1 MMMIHDTDL
10 SVCRELVREK
20 LDDLIEKQRTGDF
33 TSSRGYDFL
42 DRIEE
47 LTMLLGRLTD
57 Q

>member
-20 LDDLIEKQRTGDF
+20 LDDLIEKQRTGGLQQWVD
-33 TSSRGYDFL
+33 L
-42 DRIEE
+42 IDRIEE
-47 LTMLLGRLTD
+47 LTMLLDRLTE

>member
-1 MMMIHDTDL
+1 MMIHDTDL

-20 LDDLIEKQRTGDF
+20 LDDLIEKQQTGDF

-47 LTMLLGRLTD
+47 LTMLLGRLTE

>member
-1 MMMIHDTDL
+1 MMIHDTDL

-20 LDDLIEKQRTGDF
+20 LDDLIEKQRPGGLQQWVDII
-33 TSSRGYDFL
+33 

-47 LTMLLGRLTD
+47 LTMLLGRLTE

>member
-20 LDDLIEKQRTGDF
+20 LDDLVEKQRLGDF
-33 TSSRGYDFL
+33 TSSRRYDLL

-47 LTMLLGRLTD
+47 LTMLLDRLTE